1 MKKVKFSTLGCK
13 VNQYETEAMAELF
26 VKNGYEITEDYNC
39 DVFVLNTC
47 TVTNLSDRKSRQ
59 QISKIRSENS
69 DAIIAVVGCYSQVSP
84 DEIENIEGVNVI
96 LGTKYRKEI
105 VELCE
110 LAQSSNKIINKVESI
125 GKNREFE
132 ELTINTEHSMTRAY
146 IKIQEG
152 CSQFCSYCIIPYA
165 RGPIRSRNIRDIVLE
180 AKRLADNGFKEIVL
194 TGIHVASYGKDLD
207 NNDIGLIDVIEDIGQ
222 IDKIKRIRLSSLEP
236 RIVDKQFL
244 DRLSKVEQFCDH
256 FHLSLQSGSDSIL
269 QSMNRKYD
277 TDLYEKTINLIREYY
292 PNAAITTD
300 IIVGFPGETDENFEK
315 TLNFVD
321 KIQFSKIHVFKYSNR
336 KGTVASKMKNQVS
349 GVVKKERSKLLIEK
363 SKYYTDKFLDNMLNQ
378 PIKVLFESKNDD
390 GYIKGYTT
398 NYIRVKREYNPNLS
412 NKIIDVICNRRENE
426 ELVCE

>member
-26 VKNGYEITEDYNC
+26 VKNGYEITEDYKC

-110 LAQSSNKIINKVESI
+110 LAQSSNKIINKVENI

-300 IIVGFPGETDENFEK
+300 IIVGFPGETDEDFEQ
-315 TLNFVD
+315 TLSFVD

-412 NKIIDVICNRRENE
+412 NKIIDVVCNRRENE